1 MSLQLKIVSPEKVEY
16 NGKAESVRVPGTLGQ
31 FEILQGHAAII
42 SSLQKGMV
50 EFATEDG
57 ELHQLNVTGGFV
69 EVKKDEVSLCV
80 ERAE

>member
-16 NGKAESVRVPGTLGQ
+16 NGEAFSVRVPGTLGQ

-50 EFATEDG
+50 EFVAADNSA
-57 ELHQLNVTGGFV
+57 HQLNVTGGFV

-80 ERAE
+80 ERAQ